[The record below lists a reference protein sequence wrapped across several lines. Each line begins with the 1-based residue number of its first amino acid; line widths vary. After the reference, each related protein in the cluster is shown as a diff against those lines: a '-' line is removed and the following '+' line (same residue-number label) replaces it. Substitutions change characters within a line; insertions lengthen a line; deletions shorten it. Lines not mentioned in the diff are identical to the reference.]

1 MIRRPTLHRLIAV
14 AIAVAVPAAV
24 FTASGDVAIEFMV
37 LGAVLG
43 FAYWYWGP
51 TGTLF

>member
-1 MIRRPTLHRLIAV
+1 MRRTSVWHGMISVIIAV
-14 AIAVAVPAAV
+14 GLPGVVYA
-24 FTASGDVAIEFMV
+24 TSGLFGVEFMV

-51 TGTLF
+51 LAL